1 MTSTHE
7 FLYAHN
13 VGMPAMSIVQ
23 KPIVN
28 STLADKDEII
38 RTTIFCIK
46 CLAELEQ
53 LKKGLNVLGVIDAM
67 AKNPDVFVYLSI
79 YFINQQEKIN
89 CRFVFQQF
97 LIYQHVII

>member
-1 MTSTHE
+1 MIELLISNTDMVCEAGYS
-7 FLYAHN
+7 
-13 VGMPAMSIVQ
+13 

-38 RTTIFCIK
+38 RTVFCIK
-46 CLAELEQ
+46 CLAEFEQ